1 MNFGKDSP
9 AQAEERVATIQTVG
23 GTGAL
28 SIAFFFL
35 REFHNGDVYVSDPAY
50 KNYVPVI
57 EFTGLNVKYYKYYHP
72 ETKSQDFIGLTTSQM
87 EMPIG
92 SNVLFQSIAHNP
104 TGVDPSLEQWKT
116 ILKICKERNLLIILD
131 NAYQGFVSG
140 DLQKDNFVIKLMVEE
155 NMNFILTSSFSKN
168 FGVYGQRLGCIHVV
182 TNNNDE
188 ARKVFS
194 QLKLI
199 QRSTVSQPVT
209 HPAHIIPFMKIS

>member
-1 MNFGKDSP
+1 
-9 AQAEERVATIQTVG
+9 
-23 GTGAL
+23 
-28 SIAFFFL
+28 
-35 REFHNGDVYVSDPAY
+35 
-50 KNYVPVI
+50 
-57 EFTGLNVKYYKYYHP
+57 
-72 ETKSQDFIGLTTSQM
+72 M

-104 TGVDPSLEQWKT
+104 TGVDPTLEQWKA

-168 FGVYGQRLGCIHVV
+168 FGLYGQRLGCILIV

-194 QLKLI
+194 QIKLI
-199 QRSTVSQPVT
+199 QRSTISQPVT
-209 HPAHIIPFMKIS
+209 HSAHIVSIIYNDESLWEEYNLEMKSIVERIVSTRKRLVQELELRKVPGDWKHIQRQTGMFSFTGLTPEQS